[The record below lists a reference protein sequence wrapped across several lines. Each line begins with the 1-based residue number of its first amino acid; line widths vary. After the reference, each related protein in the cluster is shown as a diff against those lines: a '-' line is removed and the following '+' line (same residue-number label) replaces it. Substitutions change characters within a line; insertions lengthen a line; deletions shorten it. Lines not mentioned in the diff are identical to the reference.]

1 VTAVCAVLALVG
13 LAACGSD
20 DDSSD
25 DTTADAAADGD
36 TSLDGRAFVS
46 TSVEGQDLVEGSKIA
61 ITFDDGSLAMYA
73 GCNNAV
79 GAYTLTDGTL
89 TVGPM
94 AQTRM
99 ACEDALMAQDTWIL
113 AMLEAGP
120 TVTSDGENITIE
132 GSGTTIELAADNG
145 ENAANPLDGS
155 RWRFETLTVDGKMTA
170 AAEGA
175 SLAFHDYS
183 VEVFTGCN
191 LGSGGVEVTE
201 SKITFGPIAIT
212 LMACEGAAG
221 EFEAALLPVLTGE
234 FDYVIEGQTLT
245 LTSGKTEIILATTQ

>member
-1 VTAVCAVLALVG
+1 MRISRPQPSASRLRAVTAVCAALALLG

-46 TSVEGQDLVEGSKIA
+46 TSVEGQDLVEGSQIS

-73 GCNNAV
+73 GCNTAV

-94 AQTRM
+94 SQTRM

-120 TVTSDGENITIE
+120 TVTSDGDNITIE

-170 AAEGA
+170 RRRR
-175 SLAFHDYS
+175 
-183 VEVFTGCN
+183 C
-191 LGSGGVEVTE
+191 
-201 SKITFGPIAIT
+201 
-212 LMACEGAAG
+212 
-221 EFEAALLPVLTGE
+221 LTGVPRLQRGSVHRLQPRLRRGRGDRVE
-234 FDYVIEGQTLT
+234 DHVRTDRDHADGV
-245 LTSGKTEIILATTQ
+245 